1 MMFDKKDYLSFI
13 PAVLS
18 AVVLYLLHRVRER
31 LRYSPERK
39 HWYCFAF
46 VGNSVEDGKECRS
59 CTYTGYLDKLITM
72 PRIKENEQY
81 AGMKD
86 GAVLLS
92 VSYLGYM
99 TKEQVKNG

>member
-13 PAVLS
+13 PATLS
-18 AVVLYLLHRVRER
+18 AAVLYLLHRARER
-31 LRYSPERK
+31 LGYSSDKK

-46 VGNSVEDGKECRS
+46 VGVSEENGKECRA
-59 CTYTGYLDKLITM
+59 CAYTGYPDKLITM
-72 PRIKENEQY
+72 QKIQENERY
-81 AGMKD
+81 AGVKD

-99 TKEQVKNG
+99 TKEQVEKG